1 MISRLLV
8 FAFALF
14 AGAGDVLAQQD
25 VQIQARDGITVHG
38 DFFAAPG
45 DPRGTILLF
54 HQARSNRGE
63 YATITPDLAACA
75 WTSFKPSIAH
85 CHSSSGEAMA
95 LTLPTSEGTMLIS
108 LPSSSLTIV
117 MQFSTGHTSQHRL
130 QPTHSASS
138 TQGMRCAG
146 VLRGL
151 RAACAALETGVLV
164 NPLTGASGKW
174 MHWCAPSQQAV

>member
-25 VQIQARDGITVHG
+25 VQIQARDGVTVHG

-63 YATITPDLAACA
+63 YATITPDLVKSGYRA
-75 WTSFKPSIAH
+75 KEDLRVHRDPGDLVSIP
-85 CHSSSGEAMA
+85 HSTYSGE
-95 LTLPTSEGTMLIS
+95 PKILI
-108 LPSSSLTIV
+108 
-117 MQFSTGHTSQHRL
+117 
-130 QPTHSASS
+130 
-138 TQGMRCAG
+138 
-146 VLRGL
+146 
-151 RAACAALETGVLV
+151 
-164 NPLTGASGKW
+164 
-174 MHWCAPSQQAV
+174 HWR